1 MTIKQ
6 SIINE
11 YLVGGISYRDLSKK
25 CGFGITT
32 ICRWVATYQGR
43 SSAAPAGCQATV
55 ILPTMNEAEKQAEPS
70 AETKDEAID
79 ITTLRQQLAE
89 ERLRVKLLTAMIEIA
104 EEELN
109 IPIRKKYGT
118 RQ

>member
-6 SIINE
+6 EIINE
-11 YLVGGISYRDLSKK
+11 YLQGGISYRELSKK

-43 SSAAPAGCQATV
+43 SSAAPAGSWVAV
-55 ILPTMNEAEKQAEPS
+55 NLPAMNEAGKDETLPD
-70 AETKDEAID
+70 TKDERID
-79 ITTLRQQLAE
+79 IAVLQQQLAE